1 MNTGTFLK
9 VLDARFKATRKVVA
23 AIPSDRLDF
32 KPTPEMMS
40 ARELALHLMGNYTFL
55 ESGLTKNRW
64 DTNAFK
70 VDGKAG
76 STAELVST
84 FDSIYQ
90 TARTNLEKVPDEAF
104 EQRAKPFGAEQK
116 VSTLVLAMAEHEI
129 QHRGQMQVYLRLM
142 GVKPVNS

>member
-9 VLDARFKATRKVVA
+9 LLETRFKATRKVVA
-23 AIPSDRLDF
+23 SIPSDKLDF

-55 ESGLTKNRW
+55 ESGLAQKRW
-64 DTNAFK
+64 DIKTFE
-70 VDGKAG
+70 VDGKSG
-76 STAELVST
+76 STDELVST

-90 TARTNLEKVPDEAF
+90 TARQNLEKVPDEAF
-104 EQRAKPFGAEQK
+104 EQRAKPFGTEQK

-142 GVKPVNS
+142 GVKP